1 MRFVKSIFPAL
12 LMASCISS
20 VSYATVP
27 DRITA
32 EINASEMVAL
42 KGNVHGLAQP
52 RFDLGRADASKL
64 LHGITLAFRPS
75 TTQQQDLNNL
85 LAQQQDRSSPNY
97 HKWLTPAQFA
107 DRFGMTRGDIQ
118 RVTAWLQSQGFAVTA
133 VANSRNEIS
142 FDGTVSQIEVAFATE
157 IHNYL
162 VNGELHFANST
173 DPSVPSALAGS
184 VLAIGH
190 LHDFAPKPRAKARPH
205 LTSYVSGNHFVTP
218 GDFATIYDVAPLY
231 SAGSDG
237 TGQKIAI
244 VGQSSVNP
252 TDLSNFRSA
261 AGLPASTVTM
271 TLVEG
276 TSTRCSGDEGESDLD
291 LEWSGGVAKNASII
305 FVYAGLGTGDT
316 CANRVDDVWDALD
329 YAVQNNVAPIIS
341 TSYGF
346 CEGGAT
352 GQSGVGQAF
361 ALQVQQT
368 AQHANLQGQT
378 IVAASGDSGAADC
391 DPNSTDPNDTSATQG
406 FAVDVPAA
414 IPEVTGMGGNTFS
427 ADSPTYTTNNPPGAN
442 PPYWAAAG
450 STTDTVSS
458 ALEYIPEDAWNDTAA
473 DLASPGGSL
482 SASGGGASIFF
493 AKPTWQT
500 GTGVP
505 ADGKRDVPDL
515 SFAASPNHDG
525 YLVCSEDGA
534 NGAIQSSCT
543 AGFRTGSGGTF
554 TVVGGTSVAAPTF
567 SAILA
572 LINES
577 LGNTPPSGLGNVNPN
592 LYTFAGSNPSAFH
605 DVTTGNNIVPCTS
618 GTPNCP
624 ATAPFQFGFSA
635 GTGYDQVT
643 GLGSVD
649 ADKLAIAWA
658 ASITRFL
665 TSATPLTPASVS
677 AGNSVTS
684 TVTITPQNGFNG
696 TVTLGCTGLPP
707 GATCT
712 FNPPTI
718 AGSSGTT
725 QLTVQTQPNT
735 AAATT
740 TVTVMG
746 TSGAASNST
755 PVSLVVTA
763 TTESFSLTSNLT
775 GGTLSVA
782 QGATSGPVNLTV
794 TSSTGFI
801 VTSGSSASTVLPL
814 TYTCTGLPNGATCN
828 FSPSSTSSQTVVS
841 FTISTTAPTVGMVRP
856 SNGGSRIFYAAVLPG
871 FLAIMFVGSRKR
883 SRCGM
888 RVLALIVVLGFSTLW
903 LGSCGGTT
911 NSSNSNPG
919 TPKGTSTVTVNAKTT
934 GAAPIT
940 GLPALTF
947 QFTVN

>member
-1 MRFVKSIFPAL
+1 MRFVKSIVLALLLAL
-12 LMASCISS
+12 LMISFFAP
-20 VSYATVP
+20 VSYAATP
-27 DRITA
+27 DRITG
-32 EINASEMVAL
+32 EINSSQMVAL
-42 KGNVHGLAQP
+42 KGNIHGLAQP

-64 LHGITLAFRPS
+64 LHGVALAFRPS
-75 TTQQQDLNNL
+75 TAQQQDLKSL

-97 HKWLTPAQFA
+97 HRWLTPAQFA

-142 FDGTVSQIEVAFATE
+142 FDGTVSQIEVSFATE

-162 VNGELHFANST
+162 VNGEVHFANAT
-173 DPSVPSALAGS
+173 NPSVPAALAGS

-190 LHDFAPKPRAKARPH
+190 LHDLAPRPRALARPH
-205 LTSYVSGNHFVTP
+205 LTSYISGNHFVTP

-244 VGQSSVNP
+244 AGQSSVNA

-261 AGLPASTVTM
+261 AGLPANAPQMVLLPGT
-271 TLVEG
+271 

-291 LEWSGGVAKNASII
+291 LEWSGGVAKNATII
-305 FVYAGLGTGDT
+305 FVYAGLSPSDTCTNRNGDT
-316 CANRVDDVWDALD
+316 VWDALD
-329 YAVQNNVAPIIS
+329 YAVQHTVAPFIS

-352 GQSGVGQAF
+352 GQVGVGLAF
-361 ALQVQQT
+361 AQQVQLEVQ
-368 AQHANLQGQT
+368 QANTQGQT
-378 IVAASGDSGAADC
+378 VVAASGDSGAADC

-515 SFAASPNHDG
+515 SMAASPNHDG
-525 YLVCSEDGA
+525 YLMCSEDGS
-534 NGAIQSSCT
+534 NGAIQASCT

-577 LGNTPPSGLGNVNPN
+577 LGSPGLGNVNPN
-592 LYTFAGSNPSAFH
+592 LYQFASSSPSAFH
-605 DVTTGNNIVPCTS
+605 DVTSGNNDVPCTS
-618 GTPNCP
+618 GTLNCP
-624 ATAPFQFGFSA
+624 AGTTQIGFSA
-635 GTGYDQVT
+635 GTGYDLVT

-649 ADKLAIAWA
+649 ADKLATAWA
-658 ASITRFL
+658 AT
-665 TSATPLTPASVS
+665 TPAEFTLMPTAASFAVS
-677 AGNSVTS
+677 PGANVNATVNVAFTS
-684 TVTITPQNGFNG
+684 GFTG
-696 TVTLGCTGLPP
+696 TVTF
-707 GATCT
+707 TCT
-712 FNPPTI
+712 DPAPD
-718 AGSSGTT
+718 S
-725 QLTVQTQPNT
+725 
-735 AAATT
+735 
-740 TVTVMG
+740 
-746 TSGAASNST
+746 
-755 PVSLVVTA
+755 
-763 TTESFSLTSNLT
+763 
-775 GGTLSVA
+775 
-782 QGATSGPVNLTV
+782 
-794 TSSTGFI
+794 
-801 VTSGSSASTVLPL
+801 
-814 TYTCTGLPNGATCN
+814 TCTIPPQINKTGT
-828 FSPSSTSSQTVVS
+828 VS
-841 FTISTTAPTVGMVRP
+841 FNITTTAPTVGSLRHSDRGM
-856 SNGGSRIFYAAVLPG
+856 RIFYAALLPG
-871 FLAIMFVGSRKR
+871 LLGIMFTAGSRRR
-883 SRCGM
+883 SLRGM
-888 RVLALIVVLGFSTLW
+888 RFLGLIVVLGFSTLW
-903 LGSCGGTT
+903 LASCGG
-911 NSSNSNPG
+911 SSNTNASGG
-919 TPKGTSTVTVNAKTT
+919 TPAGNYTISVSASSPGAPTAST
-934 GAAPIT
+934 
-940 GLPALTF
+940 TF
-947 QFTVN
+947 QLAVQ